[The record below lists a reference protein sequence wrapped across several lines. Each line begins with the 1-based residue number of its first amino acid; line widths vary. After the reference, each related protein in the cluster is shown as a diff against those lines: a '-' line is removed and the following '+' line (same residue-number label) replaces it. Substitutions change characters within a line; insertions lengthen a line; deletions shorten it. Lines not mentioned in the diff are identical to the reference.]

1 MSYHALLVKAREPYG
16 LPAEWACSQSTVSL
30 NDTYGRAARYAGRIL
45 KGQKPGDLP
54 VPTADQV
61 RAFHQFENR
70 QGTQF
75 NGAANAARPR
85 RRGDRIGAL
94 FAAMRLVR
102 IWHLADIAIALTNV
116 CFREQSGR
124 RNLRASRPLMTRCRH
139 GVMSA
144 IWSLS
149 GGKRTVMQTSNL
161 VGL

>member
-1 MSYHALLVKAREPYG
+1 MH
-16 LPAEWACSQSTVSL
+16 
-30 NDTYGRAARYAGRIL
+30 
-45 KGQKPGDLP
+45 
-54 VPTADQV
+54 
-61 RAFHQFENR
+61 
-70 QGTQF
+70 
-75 NGAANAARPR
+75 
-85 RRGDRIGAL
+85 
-94 FAAMRLVR
+94 LVR

-124 RNLRASRPLMTRCRH
+124 RNLRASRPLMTRRRH